1 MGGLH
6 TTGTGLA
13 LRINPWG
20 KSVGTLAHPKGARE
34 PIISVQPD
42 VVWAFPFEYLFFLL
56 QNLEITRIENLMCVL
71 PAYSL
76 IILT

>member
-42 VVWAFPFEYLFFLL
+42 VV
-56 QNLEITRIENLMCVL
+56 
-71 PAYSL
+71 
-76 IILT
+76 